1 MSVHQNF
8 GFPPGYFVIRSTS
21 CNRLLDVSLD
31 DTDDSAEIILWPE
44 KESSLVES
52 AISTCDFSVVML
64 TISDS
69 QRSANQQLTI
79 KLVKVTYM

>member
-31 DTDDSAEIILWPE
+31 DADDGAEIILWPE

-52 AISTCDFSVVML
+52 AISICDFSNL
-64 TISDS
+64 PCS
-69 QRSANQQLTI
+69 QLATLSVPPTNS
-79 KLVKVTYM
+79 